1 MSAIKFIFKRN
12 GTTWADGEIE
22 MRTGQDDIDALGEI
36 VSWNHANTT
45 QAYEGDCSKLQGS
58 AEGLLPPGM
67 TGTSH
72 SISIYSTDLCR
83 PLHFTKTG
91 KDTIHGVPVNTFQL
105 DPANFANTTKCSDN
119 HCYNNNL
126 PSGVQNVTQCK
137 MKSPV
142 FVSRPHF
149 YQADP
154 SYLQQFQTGLQPS
167 ADKHNSVLW
176 VEPASSIP
184 GKINMRLQL
193 NILLKPVEG
202 INLFRDVQEVM
213 FPVLWFESLAELPEG
228 SLDMLLM
235 LPTIIVASSSIIIVT
250 CILIIVFIINSQNK
264 MCAMKGNEKSFHH
277 VKHLIEKNQ
286 DYFTYY
292 FYWNDTQP
300 LDEEQQIKSNCDS
313 SNSLPV

>member
-1 MSAIKFIFKRN
+1 
-12 GTTWADGEIE
+12 

-45 QAYEGDCSKLQGS
+45 QAYDGDCSKVQGS

-67 TGTSH
+67 TDTSH

-91 KDTIHGVPVNTFQL
+91 KDTIHGVPVNTFEL
-105 DPANFANTTKCSDN
+105 DPANFANTTNN

-154 SYLQQFQTGLQPS
+154 SYLRQFQTGLQPS

-228 SLDMLLM
+228 SLDSLDILLM
-235 LPTIIVASSSIIIVT
+235 LPTIIEASSSIFIVIVT
-250 CILIIVFIINSQNK
+250 LIIVFIINYQNK
-264 MCAMKGNEKSFHH
+264 MCGTKGKGYASNQVKQVLEDTIYREISQTVKS
-277 VKHLIEKNQ
+277 
-286 DYFTYY
+286 
-292 FYWNDTQP
+292 
-300 LDEEQQIKSNCDS
+300 
-313 SNSLPV
+313 